1 MIKEVAFV
9 GYPVTDVARARA
21 FYENLL
27 ELKPSEENALES
39 GKTWIEY
46 EIAGVSLAIS
56 DTWEPSGQSGPS
68 VALEVDDIDQA
79 LARLVAGGAPLL
91 LEKTESPVC
100 WLAVIGDPDGNALI
114 IHQRKS
120 SS

>member
-9 GYPVTDVARARA
+9 GYPVTDVTRARA

-27 ELKPSEENALES
+27 ELKPSEENAMEG
-39 GKTWIEY
+39 GKVWIEY
-46 EIAGVSLAIS
+46 DIAGVSLAIS
-56 DTWEPSGQSGPS
+56 DAWEPSGQSGPS
-68 VALEVDDIDQA
+68 VALEVDDIDQT

-114 IHQRKS
+114 IHQRKLFS
-120 SS
+120 